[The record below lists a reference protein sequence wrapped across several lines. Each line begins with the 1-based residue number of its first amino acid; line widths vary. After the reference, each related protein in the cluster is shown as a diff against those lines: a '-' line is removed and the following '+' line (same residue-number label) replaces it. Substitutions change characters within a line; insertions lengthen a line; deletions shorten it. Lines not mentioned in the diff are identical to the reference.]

1 MNLYGQKITLNKMDL
16 RSIDLDIY
24 LNWLRDVENNK
35 YISSASSNYSKEEL
49 IHYINEKNTDTST
62 IFMGI
67 FAKDTGTFIGTIKLE
82 KINTTKKSA
91 WLGIMIGDP
100 KNYGKGF
107 GSEAIIL
114 LLTYAK
120 NSLKLGEVIL
130 GVNPDNINAVNL
142 YNKIG
147 FKFDKSQSNIMVLT
161 LSEFLADL

>member
-1 MNLYGQKITLNKMDL
+1 MNLYGKKITLNKMDL

-35 YISSASSNYSKEEL
+35 YISSVSSNYSKEEL
-49 IHYINEKNTDTST
+49 IHYINEKNTDTDT

-67 FAKDTGTFIGTIKLE
+67 FAKDTGAFIGTIKLE
-82 KINTTKKSA
+82 KINTTEKSA

-114 LLTYAK
+114 LLAYAK
-120 NSLKLGEVIL
+120 NSLKLGKVIL

-161 LSEFLADL
+161 LSEFFTDL